1 MQFDQL
7 IEYNMRNLFVEKL
20 YTKYGGQ
27 TISRLYNIEIEHI
40 SEAMVRS
47 FILFVFIVC
56 KVQGYRNMLKLSCR
70 PFAFTSYKDF
80 FKKQKEVWNQSPCPI
95 FCMVFQE
102 KYLSYYILLTDQIP
116 LSGCFYIIGYWII
129 CVLQLFVNQ
138 IVTS

>member
-47 FILFVFIVC
+47 FILFVFIIC
-56 KVQGYRNMLKLSCR
+56 KV
-70 PFAFTSYKDF
+70 
-80 FKKQKEVWNQSPCPI
+80 
-95 FCMVFQE
+95 
-102 KYLSYYILLTDQIP
+102 
-116 LSGCFYIIGYWII
+116 
-129 CVLQLFVNQ
+129 
-138 IVTS
+138 

>member
-27 TISRLYNIEIEHI
+27 TISRLYNNEIEHI

-56 KVQGYRNMLKLSCR
+56 KV
-70 PFAFTSYKDF
+70 
-80 FKKQKEVWNQSPCPI
+80 
-95 FCMVFQE
+95 
-102 KYLSYYILLTDQIP
+102 
-116 LSGCFYIIGYWII
+116 
-129 CVLQLFVNQ
+129 
-138 IVTS
+138 